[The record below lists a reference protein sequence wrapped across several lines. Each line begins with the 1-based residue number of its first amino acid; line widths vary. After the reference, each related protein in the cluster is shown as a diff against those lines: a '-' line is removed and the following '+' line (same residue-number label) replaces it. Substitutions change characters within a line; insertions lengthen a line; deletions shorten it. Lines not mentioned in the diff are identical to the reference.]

1 MNIGIMGGTFN
12 PIHVGHAI
20 IANYIIQNTDI
31 DQLWLMV
38 SPENPFKTGQ
48 AMINE
53 GQRLRMVEMVT
64 RRLDNVITSG
74 FELTLPRPSYTIDTL
89 NALKAKFPS
98 DNFTLVIGAD
108 NWAVFNKWRSH
119 DEIISNF
126 KIVVYPRV
134 GYDIVIP
141 PEMSDRVIAADA
153 PVIEVSSSKIREQLS
168 MGHDMRFFMPDEV
181 YEYIL
186 RNDLYKK

>member
-89 NALKAKFPS
+89 NTLKAKFPS

>member
-89 NALKAKFPS
+89 NTLKAKFPS

-141 PEMSDRVIAADA
+141 SEMSDRVIAADA